1 MRACTK
7 CGETKPLDAFPPV
20 RRGEEKR
27 QSWCR
32 DCFAEAN
39 GRNYQRNH
47 EREKARLLA
56 QTMRNRTENRLRMIS
71 FLQEHPCV
79 DCSESDIVVLEFDHL
94 SGKTADVATLIAR
107 GNTWT
112 RIFGEM
118 LKCEVRCA
126 NCHRRKT
133 AERWL
138 AIARPRT
145 PRSLRRAEQL
155 RLDQLG
161 KRRCR
166 VCGDDKLLAEFP
178 YRSMSA
184 GTRHAICRS
193 CQREASHDWYVRSRS
208 PQARRILG
216 YGTGRRSVFVE
227 AVRAYFDTHH
237 CVDCGED
244 DPRVL
249 DFDHR
254 RDKLADISTLVR
266 RAATWNEVAAEVEKC
281 EVRCAN
287 CHRRRTIRA
296 QGGYRARAA
305 SA

>member
-1 MRACTK
+1 MDKRKILVVEDNSDDEALLIRALK
-7 CGETKPLDAFPPV
+7 
-20 RRGEEKR
+20 RGGIT
-27 QSWCR
+27 
-32 DCFAEAN
+32 N
-39 GRNYQRNH
+39 P
-47 EREKARLLA
+47 
-56 QTMRNRTENRLRMIS
+56 I
-71 FLQEHPCV
+71 
-79 DCSESDIVVLEFDHL
+79 VLEFDHRDPTEKL
-94 SGKTADVATLIAR
+94 TEVGRMMISQCWSRVKAEID
-107 GNTWT
+107 
-112 RIFGEM
+112 
-118 LKCEVRCA
+118 KCDIRCV

-208 PQARRILG
+208 PQARRVLG